1 MRGTVKWFDIKRGF
15 GFIKQDNDEDI
26 FVHYNQIEKEGFKTL
41 KEGELVEFDVIKTEN
56 GLRAEKVKPIID
68 LQTIK

>member
-1 MRGTVKWFDIKRGF
+1 MRGIVKWFDMKRGF

-26 FVHYNQIEKEGFKTL
+26 FVHYNQIDKEGFRTL
-41 KEGELVEFDVIKTEN
+41 KAGQLVEFDIIETET
-56 GLRAEKVKPIID
+56 GLRAEKVKPIKG